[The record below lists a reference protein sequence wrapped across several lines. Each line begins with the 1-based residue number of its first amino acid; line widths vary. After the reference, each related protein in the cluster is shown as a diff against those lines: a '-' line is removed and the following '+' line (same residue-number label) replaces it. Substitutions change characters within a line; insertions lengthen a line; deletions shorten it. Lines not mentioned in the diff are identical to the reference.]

1 MKLTALLALTIAA
14 ASSTRPV
21 LEKRRE
27 ALARAAGAPVVFVY
41 AATGVLARQLENGA
55 PFDVF
60 LAADSETPALLARSG
75 LLDPATVRPY
85 ARGRLV
91 LAAEPGSKLVLPKLL
106 DRASARALFD
116 RPFRRLAIAS
126 PRVAPYGRAA
136 IQALSRSG
144 VLDGVR
150 KRLVEAENVEQAREF
165 VRSGNADLGFL
176 AAPTVPPSLPSV
188 AVAPDLYDPILYSG
202 GLVARSRRRAAA
214 LRVLEAL
221 ATPESRAVIEGLGY
235 SVP

>member
-1 MKLTALLALTIAA
+1 LRLAALVALTIAA

-27 ALARAAGAPVVFVY
+27 ALGRAAGEPIVLVY

-60 LAADSETPALLARSG
+60 LAADAETPALLARSG

-91 LAAEPGSKLVLPKLL
+91 LAAEPGSKLKLPKVL
-106 DRASARALFD
+106 DRAAARVLFA

-136 IQALSRSG
+136 LQALSRAG
-144 VLDGVR
+144 VLDLV
-150 KRLVEAENVEQAREF
+150 KERLVEAENVEQAREF
-165 VRSGNADLGFL
+165 VGSGNVNLGFL
-176 AAPTVPPSLPSV
+176 AAAVTPPSLSR
-188 AVAPDLYDPILYSG
+188 AEVAPELYDAIVHSG
-202 GLVARSRRRAAA
+202 GVVARSKSRAAS
-214 LRVLEAL
+214 LRALEAL
-221 ATPESRAVIEGLGY
+221 STPESRALFEELGY

>member
-1 MKLTALLALTIAA
+1 MKLAALLALTVAA

-27 ALARAAGAPVVFVY
+27 AIERAAGEPVVFVY

-60 LAADSETPALLARSG
+60 LAADAETPALLARSG
-75 LLDPATVRPY
+75 LLDAATVRPY

-91 LAAEPGSKLVLPKLL
+91 LAAEPVSKLALPKVL
-106 DRASARALFD
+106 DRAAARALFA

-136 IQALSRSG
+136 IQALSRAG

-150 KRLVEAENVEQAREF
+150 ERLVEAENVEQAREF
-165 VRSGNADLGFL
+165 VSSGNADLGFL
-176 AAPTVPPSLPSV
+176 AAPTVPRSLPSV
-188 AVAPDLYDPILYSG
+188 AVAPELYDPIVYSG
-202 GLVARSRRRAAA
+202 GLVARSRSRAAA
-214 LRVLEAL
+214 LRAL
-221 ATPESRAVIEGLGY
+221 DALTTAESRAVLEQLGY